1 MENRFFNVCYDAV
14 RTTKG
19 GDKMSLY
26 MDMRFRGI
34 VKEQFR
40 DSFES
45 IALEGRWK
53 ESKDQLLQQ
62 FGNNYVSEFIP
73 IPIGGVVCPYGVSQ
87 WEREPWERKYDRTT
101 GEWQFMCSFNV
112 RYRYQMLKEWEDEI
126 IPYVMEC
133 VEHYETWIEPEG
145 NEPYTQ
151 KTLFRKFVNGEWI
164 YGH

>member
-1 MENRFFNVCYDAV
+1 
-14 RTTKG
+14 
-19 GDKMSLY
+19 MSLY
-26 MDMRFRGI
+26 MDIRFKGI

-40 DSFES
+40 DSFEP

-53 ESKDQLLQQ
+53 ESSDPLLQR
-62 FGNNYVSEFIP
+62 FGNDYVSEFIP
-73 IPIGGVVCPYGVSQ
+73 IPIGAAGGAYGVTRWNS
-87 WEREPWERKYDRTT
+87 EPWERKYDKTT

-112 RYRYQMLKEWEDEI
+112 RRHSQMLWDWEDEI
-126 IPYVMEC
+126 IPYLMEC
-133 VEHYETWIEPEG
+133 VEHYETWREPEG